1 MPQRLREETVEE
13 ESRGVGC
20 KRRQVILVTYSHG
33 ALFMGT
39 LEHLEMEVGE
49 EDCVQVIRSLINV
62 LFCSMHSSCLEGDGY

>member
-1 MPQRLREETVEE
+1 MPQRFREETGE

-33 ALFMGT
+33 AEVMGA

-49 EDCVQVIRSLINV
+49 EDCEQVIKSLINV
-62 LFCSMHSSCLEGDGY
+62 LP